1 MTLVFILA
9 VVLAV
14 LYGATAVNLWYG
26 FHKKFSL

>member
-1 MTLVFILA
+1 MTLIFVFA

-14 LYGATAVNLWYG
+14 LYVATAINLWYG